1 MEENNLTRRQARES
15 AFLAAFSLTFHPDEP
30 QQALRDCGE
39 LPELEQ
45 DAFTARLLRDLTAH
59 IDDIDGEITAHL
71 KGWSLGRLPR
81 VSLTAMRVALAEM
94 LYGDEKKPAVAINE
108 AKAITSLST
117 ACWAPSPGSAA
128 WPMPTRSRRHAD
140 PWAGHKQL
148 RNLSGCV

>member
-71 KGWSLGRLPR
+71 
-81 VSLTAMRVALAEM
+81 
-94 LYGDEKKPAVAINE
+94 
-108 AKAITSLST
+108 
-117 ACWAPSPGSAA
+117 
-128 WPMPTRSRRHAD
+128 
-140 PWAGHKQL
+140 
-148 RNLSGCV
+148 